1 MTLTD
6 AADRAADVVEKAVR
20 RQLESDVPLGSLLS
34 GGVDSSLVSAL
45 AQSSANC
52 PIRTFNVRFA
62 EEAFDETWAA
72 LAVARH
78 IGSRHETL
86 DVGRSMGTWEHVTS
100 LLAHAGQPFAD
111 TSLFAAQAVCSR
123 IRQFLTVALSG
134 DGGDEAFGGYN
145 CFWQVSTLAR
155 LQRLPVPLWRL
166 AAAVAGP
173 AARFGLVRRSFQQR
187 IRDLSGADDTALI
200 EALFC
205 TIRQEE
211 HRSLVRSGTVLP
223 VRRLFEPLWPRQLS
237 AGASRVDRLTTH
249 ATELNIRLALPNDF
263 LFKVDLASMKESL
276 EVRVPMLDEDVVAL
290 GLELPRQLIV
300 KGKTCKLVLREVA
313 NSRLPP
319 EVAAKPK
326 KGFEIPV
333 DNWVDP
339 QFKATLRDALLD
351 SPSPLSDVF
360 HPSVYKSWVKSFC
373 EGHRCDGISRS
384 GLYLRVTMLLSLHL
398 ALSSS
403 KN

>member
-1 MTLTD
+1 YAVSD
-6 AADRAADVVEKAVR
+6 DERRALCR
-20 RQLESDVPLGSLLS
+20 
-34 GGVDSSLVSAL
+34 
-45 AQSSANC
+45 
-52 PIRTFNVRFA
+52 
-62 EEAFDETWAA
+62 
-72 LAVARH
+72 
-78 IGSRHETL
+78 
-86 DVGRSMGTWEHVTS
+86 
-100 LLAHAGQPFAD
+100 D
-111 TSLFAAQAVCSR
+111 T
-123 IRQFLTVALSG
+123 
-134 DGGDEAFGGYN
+134 
-145 CFWQVSTLAR
+145 
-155 LQRLPVPLWRL
+155 
-166 AAAVAGP
+166 
-173 AARFGLVRRSFQQR
+173 GL
-187 IRDLSGADDTALI
+187 
-200 EALFC
+200 
-205 TIRQEE
+205 
-211 HRSLVRSGTVLP
+211 LP
-223 VRRLFEPLWPRQLS
+223 VRRLFEPQWARALPP
-237 AGASRVDRLTTH
+237 GASRLDRLSAQ
-249 ATELNIRLALPNDF
+249 ATEVDFRLALPNDF